1 MAIFFNNE
9 TESEFD
15 HRWFSLSVLY
25 LLQLIVIERK
35 QGKYY
40 MRMRNVEIEQEKYGK
55 KIGKISIE
63 NKRNIDCDGKK
74 IGEI

>member
-1 MAIFFNNE
+1 
-9 TESEFD
+9 
-15 HRWFSLSVLY
+15 
-25 LLQLIVIERK
+25 
-35 QGKYY
+35 